1 VENRQRHGWGWLT
14 KGPVCFL
21 PDRISELE
29 LKACLLVSL
38 KESGRN
44 QNVHCDFLQLVS
56 VLGIYFKGKKIQKGG
71 SQNIK
76 MFIEALFIA
85 KIKYI

>member
-1 VENRQRHGWGWLT
+1 M
-14 KGPVCFL
+14 GPACFL
-21 PDRISELE
+21 PDRISELTPMP
-29 LKACLLVSL
+29 CLLTSW
-38 KESGRN
+38 KELGTD
-44 QNVHCDFLQLVS
+44 QNIHCNFLQLVS
-56 VLGIYFKGKKIQKGG
+56 FLGIYFKGGKIQKGG

>member
-1 VENRQRHGWGWLT
+1 M
-14 KGPVCFL
+14 GPVCFL
-21 PDRISELE
+21 PDRISELTPIPSLPISWKE
-29 LKACLLVSL
+29 L
-38 KESGRN
+38 GTH
-44 QNVHCDFLQLVS
+44 QNVHCNFLQLVS
-56 VLGIYFKGKKIQKGG
+56 FLEIYFKGKKIQKGG